1 MRPRRAGPRRHVL
14 ERVPGAMVFLG
25 IGNSSLGTD
34 VNLHNPKFQMDD
46 SVMYLGAALHVQMA
60 LRSLALPA
68 DEVASPCTAS
78 DDELDGEPAATRA
91 QCEQGSNAGD
101 D

>member
-1 MRPRRAGPRRHVL
+1 MDESQL
-14 ERVPGAMVFLG
+14 
-25 IGNSSLGTD
+25 SLG
-34 VNLHNPKFQMDD
+34 
-46 SVMYLGAALHVQMA
+46 SALHVEMA